1 LRLTTNRALFRKR
14 RLAVS
19 PRGTFCFLES
29 CARMHHGGTEHTER
43 EEELRAFESMALRHL
58 FLRRAFLSSIECD

>member
-1 LRLTTNRALFRKR
+1 MRLTTKRALFRKR

-29 CARMHHGGTEHTER
+29 CARMHHGGTENTEEQER
-43 EEELRAFESMALRHL
+43 MRAFESMALRHF
-58 FLRRAFLSSIECD
+58 FLRRAFLRSFECD